1 MSAPAHLHRLLDPRT
16 LAALRD
22 LNLAARMIVDG
33 SMIGAHAS
41 RRTGAGLE
49 FNQFRSYQP
58 GDDPRRIDWKL
69 FGRSDRYFIRESEA
83 ETSVTI
89 HLIIDATLSMQHQ
102 EATGTL
108 FDYARFLAAALAVI
122 ATRQGDALGL
132 YLLSDGSL
140 DYLPPSRVS
149 HQLHRVLHRLE
160 QTTPAGAWPDWE
172 RVETLMGRQPGHG
185 IVIFISDLHERD
197 QEISQALQRLAAWGH
212 DVTVTHLVGRSE
224 IDFPWTGNTRFEEWE
239 TGRLIEVDAGQ
250 ARAAFLEQRRNRESR
265 LEADFED
272 RGIAYHR
279 VTTDT
284 ALDSALRRLLRHRNR
299 EN

>member
-1 MSAPAHLHRLLDPRT
+1 MSSTVRLHRLLDPQA

-22 LNLAARMIVDG
+22 LSLAARMIVDG

-41 RRTGAGLE
+41 HRAGAGLE

-69 FGRSDRYFIRESEA
+69 FGRSDRYFIREAEA
-83 ETSVTI
+83 ETSVTV
-89 HLIIDATLSMQHQ
+89 HLILDATMSMQHR

-108 FDYARFLAAALAVI
+108 FDYARFLAAALAALAV
-122 ATRQGDALGL
+122 RQGDAIGL
-132 YLLSDGSL
+132 YALSDGSL
-140 DYLPPSRVS
+140 DYLPPNRAG
-149 HQLHRVLHRLE
+149 HQLHRILHRLE
-160 QTTPAGAWPDWE
+160 LTSPEGVWPAWN
-172 RVETLMGRQPGHG
+172 RVETLLGRQPGHG
-185 IVIFISDLHERD
+185 VVIFISDLHERD

-224 IDFPWTGNTRFEEWE
+224 MDFPWTGSTRFEEWE
-239 TGRLIEVDAGQ
+239 TGKRIEIDAGQ
-250 ARAAFLEQRRNRESR
+250 ARAAFLEHRRNRESR

-279 VTTDT
+279 IVTDT
-284 ALDSALRRLLRHRNR
+284 ALDLALRRLLRHRRR